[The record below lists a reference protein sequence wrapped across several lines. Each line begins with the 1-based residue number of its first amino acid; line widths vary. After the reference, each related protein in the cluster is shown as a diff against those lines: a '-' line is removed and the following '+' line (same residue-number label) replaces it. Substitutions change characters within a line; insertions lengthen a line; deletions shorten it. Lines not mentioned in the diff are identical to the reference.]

1 MGAPAQRHPVEKRGP
16 EVWLKALFALR
27 YVASSES
34 RLSSGRQIS
43 LVIKQRVTPLK
54 NGAQRFGSKRYLHF
68 ATLLVLGP
76 DFRREDR

>member
-1 MGAPAQRHPVEKRGP
+1 MDAPVQRHTVEKRGP

-27 YVASSES
+27 YVASSGS

-54 NGAQRFGSKRYLHF
+54 NEAQKFGPTRYSQL
-68 ATLLVLGP
+68 AS
-76 DFRREDR
+76 